1 MDVDD
6 SYWRLLVNQ
15 GEMMTNINTQLLAA
29 QGEFGPL
36 VKGSTNPHY
45 KSKYADLADL
55 VEAVRPP
62 LHKHGVAFYHSMTSQ
77 GDVHLMGTILVHA
90 ESGTKIE
97 CWVPLIVA
105 KPDMQAFKSATTY
118 AKRIGLESV
127 TGIAPEDDDGNAA
140 AKAAPRNQ
148 NNPRPDTSKVDQAE
162 VDKWVKAIADILD
175 TDADEYEHAEAIRSI
190 HNGLRT
196 RTEMYVC
203 VADKLAADKILSKAE
218 LRKFINL
225 KREAA

>member
-1 MDVDD
+1 MKNI
-6 SYWRLLVNQ
+6 YIALV
-15 GEMMTNINTQLLAA
+15 AA
-29 QGEFGPL
+29 QAEFGPL
-36 VKGSTNPHY
+36 VKGSVNPHF
-45 KSKYADLADL
+45 KSRYADLADL
-55 VEAVRPP
+55 VETVRPA
-62 LHKHGVAFYHSMTSQ
+62 LTKHGLAYFHSMNTA
-77 GDVHLMGTILVHA
+77 GELHLMGTILAHG
-90 ESGTKIE
+90 ESDTKIE
-97 CWVPLIVA
+97 CWVPLIVD
-105 KPDMQAFKSATTY
+105 KQNMQGMKSATTY

-148 NNPRPDTSKVDQAE
+148 NNPRPDTSTVDQAE